1 MPTTDQRKPNPP
13 PQIQPPSK
21 PEPDRWTRGGGG
33 SRADEVD
40 NWAAGKK
47 PVAVNPSR
55 SSTFGYGFRNS
66 GPEPDR
72 WTRGGGDREVESERR
87 RLVLNPP
94 KVGDGG
100 VSEQIQVTNKPNP
113 FGAARPREEILA
125 EKGLDWRKLETEIET
140 KKSPSS
146 RPTSASSS
154 RPSSVPA
161 VRSDAVEN
169 VVTPVRPKVNPFGDA
184 KPREVLL

>member
-1 MPTTDQRKPNPP
+1 
-13 PQIQPPSK
+13 
-21 PEPDRWTRGGGG
+21 
-33 SRADEVD
+33 
-40 NWAAGKK
+40 
-47 PVAVNPSR
+47 AVNPSR